1 MLVPGIHVNA
11 ERNRR
16 LLGHSFW
23 ILAGLLFLGYSAV
36 LKADT
41 LTLKSGDVVEGQIIS
56 ETETQIEIEAS
67 LYHGTIFS
75 RRQIDKSDIQS
86 IVRES
91 LEQKQEK
98 ETLAALTKFTLNPN
112 QELTKDQYA
121 AGIAAFEKFQ
131 AKFTNS
137 TATAEI
143 NQRLVDWRAEATNVA
158 SGKVKFASTW
168 MTPEEKKTQAERA
181 EKQTAVQT
189 SQEALQSLKTQLTDL
204 QVQRAQLDATI
215 TTTQAKLMVAQAKL
229 STLPDTS
236 GAASGSAA
244 GSGGGRRDLAGRLT
258 AGISTPHPEE
268 AEAGP
273 SPAPNPEKG
282 QLQGDITLYQQQMS
296 QEQATLASL
305 DAKIKDIQTQIP
317 QREQD
322 SKLAL
327 ARLSESSA
335 QAGTTANTPAKDKHP
350 SPPPPPPPPPEP
362 TPPWYM
368 RVWNYFHQ

>member
-1 MLVPGIHVNA
+1 MLPPEIHVNA
-11 ERNRR
+11 KRR
-16 LLGHSFW
+16 WTLLRHSLC
-23 ILAGLLFLGYSAV
+23 ILAGLLFIGYSAV
-36 LKADT
+36 LMADT

-98 ETLAALTKFTLNPN
+98 EAYAALAKFTLNPN

-143 NQRLVDWRAEATNVA
+143 NQHLVDWQAEASNVA
-158 SGKVKFASTW
+158 SGKVKFASAW
-168 MTPEEKKTQAERA
+168 MTPEEKKAQADHA
-181 EKQTAVQT
+181 QKQAAVQA
-189 SQEALQSLKTQLTDL
+189 SQDALQSLKTQLTEL
-204 QVQRAQLDATI
+204 QVQRAQLDATV
-215 TTTQAKLMVAQAKL
+215 TTTQAKQKTAQANL
-229 STLPDTS
+229 AGLAD
-236 GAASGSAA
+236 ASGGASAN
-244 GSGGGRRDLAGRLT
+244 SGGGRRDLAGRLT
-258 AGISTPHPEE
+258 AGINTPREE
-268 AEAGP
+268 DTASGP
-273 SPAPNPEKG
+273 GTAPNPEKA
-282 QLQGDITLYQQQMS
+282 QLQGEITLYQQQIG
-296 QEQATLASL
+296 QAQTALAAL

-327 ARLSESSA
+327 AQLSEPSA
-335 QAGTTANTPAKDKHP
+335 QSGKATNAPVKEKH
-350 SPPPPPPPPPEP
+350 STPPPPPPPEP

-368 RVWNYFHQ
+368 RVWNYFHK

>member
-1 MLVPGIHVNA
+1 MLIPRIHLDSKRGWTPL
-11 ERNRR
+11 E
-16 LLGHSFW
+16 HSFW

-41 LTLKSGDVVEGQIIS
+41 LTLKSGDVLEGQIIS

-98 ETLAALTKFTLNPN
+98 EAYAALTKFTLNPN
-112 QELTKDQYA
+112 QELTMDQYA
-121 AGIAAFEKFQ
+121 SGIAAFEKFQ

-143 NQRLVDWRAEATNVA
+143 NKRLVDWQAEASNVA

-168 MTPEEKKTQAERA
+168 MAPEEKKAQADHA
-181 EKQTAVQT
+181 QKQAAVQA
-189 SQEALQSLKTQLTDL
+189 SQDALQTLKTQLADL
-204 QVQRAQLDATI
+204 QVHRAQLDATI
-215 TTTQAKLMVAQAKL
+215 TTTQAKQKTAQTNL
-229 STLPDTS
+229 SSLAD
-236 GAASGSAA
+236 ASGGASAS
-244 GSGGGRRDLAGRLT
+244 SGGGRRDLAGRLT
-258 AGISTPHPEE
+258 AGINTPRQEE
-268 AEAGP
+268 TEAAQGTG
-273 SPAPNPEKG
+273 PNPEKA
-282 QLQGDITLYQQQMS
+282 QLQSEITLYQQQIS
-296 QEQATLASL
+296 QAQATQASL

-327 ARLSESSA
+327 AQLSEPSA
-335 QAGTTANTPAKDKHP
+335 QADKAPNNPPKDKHP
-350 SPPPPPPPPPEP
+350 NPPPPPPPPEP

-368 RVWNYFHQ
+368 RMWNYFHK